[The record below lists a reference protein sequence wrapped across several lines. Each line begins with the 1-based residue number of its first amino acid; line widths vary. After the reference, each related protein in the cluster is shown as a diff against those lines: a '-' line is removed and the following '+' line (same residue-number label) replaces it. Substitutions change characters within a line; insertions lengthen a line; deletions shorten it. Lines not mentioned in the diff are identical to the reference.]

1 MARATTASAKKTK
14 TAPRRNTGRS
24 KSSVEKVLEMPILD
38 KRMTA
43 KSLMNRIRSNPA
55 AMYVGGGILAA
66 AIMRWG
72 YRFYKDHP
80 EIKEFLL
87 DNFDT
92 VEDKLREYKNSFGS
106 DISEAR
112 H

>member
-1 MARATTASAKKTK
+1 MARTSVAKKSR

-24 KSSVEKVLEMPILD
+24 KSGVEKVLEMPIID

-43 KSLMNRIRSNPA
+43 RSFINRIRSNPM
-55 AMYVGGGILAA
+55 AMYLGGSVAA
-66 AIMRWG
+66 IVIMRWG